1 MIPYGKQDISNE
13 DIDAV
18 IDVLRS
24 EFLTQGP
31 VVPEFENAIAGKV
44 KAKYGVALNSAT
56 SALHVACLA
65 LGVGEGDWV
74 WTSSNSFVAS
84 ANCALYCGANVS
96 FVDINSRTYN
106 IDTVKLEEKLIQA
119 KFKGVLPKVVIPVH
133 FAGQSCDMKR
143 IRELSNEFGF
153 KVIEDASH
161 AIGAEYLGKPV
172 GGCEFSDITVFSF
185 HPVKIITTAEGGLAT
200 TNDKF
205 LANEMTLLRSHG
217 ISRDNK
223 VIGPEVDGPWHYKQL
238 KLGFNYRMT
247 DLQAALGLSQLKKLE
262 DFIGKRREIAKYYNK
277 HLIDTDWVIPH
288 QEDYQKSSYH
298 LYVIKLPVDLI
309 KQKKSV
315 YETLINQGIGV
326 NVHYIP
332 IHTQPYYTGLG
343 IEHGD
348 LSATIEFYE
357 RALTIPIFPSLS
369 QADQEL
375 IVERLKGLEGW
386 L

>member
-31 VVPEFENAIAGKV
+31 VVPEFENAVAGKV

-119 KFKGVLPKVVIPVH
+119 RFKGVLPKVVIPVH

-205 LANEMTLLRSHG
+205 LANEMSLLRSHG

>member
-31 VVPEFENAIAGKV
+31 VVPEFENAVAGKV

-119 KFKGVLPKVVIPVH
+119 NFKGVIPKVVIPVH
-133 FAGQSCDMKR
+133 FAGRSCDMKR

-205 LANEMTLLRSHG
+205 LANEIYPSPSESVFLG
-217 ISRDNK
+217 RDAPTKSILASSAFSSN
-223 VIGPEVDGPWHYKQL
+223 
-238 KLGFNYRMT
+238 
-247 DLQAALGLSQLKKLE
+247 E
-262 DFIGKRREIAKYYNK
+262 DF
-277 HLIDTDWVIPH
+277 L
-288 QEDYQKSSYH
+288 
-298 LYVIKLPVDLI
+298 L
-309 KQKKSV
+309 
-315 YETLINQGIGV
+315 
-326 NVHYIP
+326 
-332 IHTQPYYTGLG
+332 
-343 IEHGD
+343 
-348 LSATIEFYE
+348 
-357 RALTIPIFPSLS
+357 
-369 QADQEL
+369 
-375 IVERLKGLEGW
+375 
-386 L
+386 

>member
-31 VVPEFENAIAGKV
+31 VVPEFENAVAGKV

-205 LANEMTLLRSHG
+205 LANEMSLLRSHG

-386 L
+386 F

>member
-31 VVPEFENAIAGKV
+31 VVPEFENAVAGKV

-143 IRELSNEFGF
+143 IRELSNEYGF

-205 LANEMTLLRSHG
+205 LANEMSLLRSHG

-386 L
+386 F